1 MAEPEEGAAGAARSE
16 AARQVV
22 GLIGMA
28 LTVLA
33 AAWIER
39 RSADPDAW
47 RTMRMRAALAGERAA
62 MRAAMKCARL
72 ADAARAAYER
82 DRP

>member
-1 MAEPEEGAAGAARSE
+1 MSDEDAGAAARSE

-22 GLIGMA
+22 GVIGMA
-28 LTVLA
+28 VTVLVA
-33 AAWIER
+33 TWVER

-47 RTMRMRAALAGERAA
+47 RTLRMRGALAAERAA
-62 MRAAMKCARL
+62 MRAARECARL
-72 ADAARAAYER
+72 ADAARAVYER